1 MREKGVNRDSE
12 QRELSRMNVG
22 REQAICGCNSKGY
35 FLFVFNVGE
44 YWTYSNTCHFSFIH
58 LITSGAALP

>member
-44 YWTYSNTCHFSFIH
+44 C
-58 LITSGAALP
+58 